1 MELKIQ
7 DLRIGN
13 YYIYDDNIDQFTFQ
27 TIKDMEFEDG
37 YIGEPLPI
45 TKELLLKLGFKDNN
59 LQMKGYNWFEIKTDS
74 EYSLLISV
82 SKINFP
88 ATLHSSFNGEW
99 SIVFS
104 DIPTEI
110 LAGGFAAGGLKYYNW
125 IHEIQNFYF
134 SLTGKELTFP
144 VDEIRDLK
152 INQILK
158 EFPSLY

>member
-7 DLRIGN
+7 ELRIGN

-45 TKELLLKLGFKDNN
+45 TKELLIKLGFKDNN
-59 LQMKGYNWFEIKTDS
+59 LKMGGYNWLELQTYWVNAANLGSVYIR
-74 EYSLLISV
+74 ISIPKDV
-82 SKINFP
+82 NDKWGM
-88 ATLHSSFNGEW
+88 TLNSAEPLTSV
-99 SIVFS
+99 IQ
-104 DIPTEI
+104 
-110 LAGGFAAGGLKYYNW
+110 YYDW
-125 IHEIQNFYF
+125 IHEIQNLYF

-144 VDEIRDLK
+144 IDEIRNLK

-158 EFPSLY
+158 

>member
-7 DLRIGN
+7 DLRFGN
-13 YYIYDDNIDQFTFQ
+13 YYIYDDDITKFTFQ

-82 SKINFP
+82 SKIDFP

-99 SIVFS
+99 CIVFS

-110 LAGGFAAGGLKYYNW
+110 LAGGFGRGLKYYNW

-158 EFPSLY
+158 EFPSLF